1 MLDQLKDFLNDRL
14 FKKDAKSRGIFA
26 INEGS
31 FKGEFFVYIRETE
44 EYYHFLSLPH
54 NNPVAV
60 PVEEFKIGVDK
71 KIIEPLEK
79 LPTKV
84 YEICVAQY
92 NEAKAKDNINR
103 LKQSAASSGVDKRKS
118 KNPS

>member
-1 MLDQLKDFLNDRL
+1 MINQLKDFLNDRL
-14 FKKDAKSRGIFA
+14 FKKDAKARGIFA

-31 FKGEFFVYIRETE
+31 YKGEFFVYIRDTE
-44 EYYHFLSLPH
+44 KHYHFLSLPD
-54 NNPVAV
+54 NKPVAV
-60 PVEEFKIGVDK
+60 PIEEFIIGVDK

-103 LKQSAASSGVDKRKS
+103 LKQSATSSGMDKRKS
-118 KNPS
+118 KKPS